1 MTRTLALE
9 THGELMKL
17 IRMPAYAI
25 PVLLIPTMFYAL
37 FGLSFGGREQATYLI
52 GSYAAFGVIGA
63 ALFGLGVGV
72 AVERAQG
79 WLSLKRASPMPAGAY
94 FGAKI
99 IISMLFGAIITV
111 LLATLGVAFGDVVLS
126 ARQWFLLLI
135 TMMLG
140 AAPFCAIGCALAYL
154 VGPNSA
160 PAVTNLIYLPMSF
173 ASGLWLPLEALPK
186 FVQNIAP
193 ALPPYHLG
201 RMAHQ
206 ILGFDKSSAWL
217 HMGVL
222 LAFAV
227 VFMSLAIWLY
237 RRDEGV
243 TFG

>member
-1 MTRTLALE
+1 MMRTLALE

-17 IRMPAYAI
+17 MRMPAYAI
-25 PVLLIPTMFYAL
+25 PVLLFPTMFYSL

-94 FGAKI
+94 FGSKVVT
-99 IISMLFGAIITV
+99 SMMFGAIITI
-111 LLATLGVAFGDVVLS
+111 LLAILGVAFGDVALS
-126 ARQWFLLLI
+126 ARQWLLLLV

-140 AAPFCAIGCALAYL
+140 AAPFCAMGCALAYL

-173 ASGLWLPLEALPK
+173 ASGLWVPLEALPK

-201 RMAHQ
+201 RMALR
-206 ILGFDKSSAWL
+206 ILGFGNTSVVL
-217 HMGVL
+217 HAGVL
-222 LAFAV
+222 AGFAV
-227 VFMSLAIWLY
+227 VFMAIAIWLY

>member
-1 MTRTLALE
+1 MTRTLVLE

-17 IRMPAYAI
+17 VRMPAYAI
-25 PVLLIPTMFYAL
+25 PVLLFPTMFYAL

-94 FGAKI
+94 FGAKVL
-99 IISMLFGAIITV
+99 ISMLFGAMITV
-111 LLATLGVAFGDVVLS
+111 LLATLGVVFGDVALS
-126 ARQWFLLLI
+126 VRQWLLLLL

-140 AAPFCAIGCALAYL
+140 AAPFCAIGCALAYV

-173 ASGLWLPLEALPK
+173 ASGLWVPLEALPK
-186 FVQNIAP
+186 FVQSIAP

-201 RMAHQ
+201 RMALR
-206 ILGFDKSSAWL
+206 ILGFGETSIWVHL
-217 HMGVL
+217 GVL
-222 LAFAV
+222 AGFAI
-227 VFMSLAIWLY
+227 VFMALAIWLY